1 MLASGESPE
10 MMHTP
15 ATPLTEASETRP
27 SLRPLAPVLA
37 LLGGAWLA
45 AAAMIL
51 IRLV

>member
-1 MLASGESPE
+1 MPSRPYDFME
-10 MMHTP
+10 
-15 ATPLTEASETRP
+15 EADSRP
-27 SLRPLAPVLA
+27 TLRPLAPLLV